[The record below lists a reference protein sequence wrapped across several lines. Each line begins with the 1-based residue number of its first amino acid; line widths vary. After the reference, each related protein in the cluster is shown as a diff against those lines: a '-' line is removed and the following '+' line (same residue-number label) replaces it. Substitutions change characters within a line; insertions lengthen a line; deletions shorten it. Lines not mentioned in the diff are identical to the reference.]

1 MINPLKIMALMQ
13 NEKEVIYELKVFR
26 EKAIRII
33 DAELNIGR
41 DRTEQVI
48 NKITELTVTTLKEK
62 EIL

>member
-1 MINPLKIMALMQ
+1 VINPLKIMALMQ